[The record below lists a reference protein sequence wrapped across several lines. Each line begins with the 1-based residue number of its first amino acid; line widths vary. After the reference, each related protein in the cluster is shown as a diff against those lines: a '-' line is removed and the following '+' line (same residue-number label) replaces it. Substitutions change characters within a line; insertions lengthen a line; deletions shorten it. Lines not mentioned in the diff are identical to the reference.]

1 MIVPSGGSELRYG
14 CFSAVGVNVLSS
26 IQRCKTEL
34 CVQLSIVLIADC
46 CVALHDDV

>member
-1 MIVPSGGSELRYG
+1 MGVFLQW
-14 CFSAVGVNVLSS
+14 GVNVLSS

-46 CVALHDDV
+46 CVALQDDV